1 LHITDWKQ
9 VTLDLSNSKF
19 TMMSNLPTPDIEM
32 TVLCPNSS
40 KHKEAPRDSEPMIRL
55 RLSRQEDTLE
65 ISQFSTPPRNRV
77 ISRIATQT
85 FNIAPRSRVTEWSKR
100 TIPLV
105 NGRIHMGDIREEER
119 RAVNCLQSCQAL
131 WEEFE
136 KMALDMDRRAVNT
149 LSDRFLTI
157 KAPVDVLPMSIEDT
171 NPFKSGGPSDNDIS
185 AYLSPVSV
193 NNLVARKKVDEQ
205 EEATRPLLTAPS
217 TKPRLG
223 GLGLPPRPRRLSTSN
238 TQTQKKSLGNSTV
251 ALPGRKRSAVH
262 WSASIKSKHTE
273 VLAG

>member
-1 LHITDWKQ
+1 
-9 VTLDLSNSKF
+9 
-19 TMMSNLPTPDIEM
+19 MSNLPTPDIEM
-32 TVLCPNSS
+32 TVYCPNSS
-40 KHKEAPRDSEPMIRL
+40 KHKGPPRDSEPMIRL

-77 ISRIATQT
+77 TSRIATQT

-105 NGRIHMGDIREEER
+105 NGRIHMGDIRAEER
-119 RAVNCLQSCQAL
+119 RAVNCLQSCQGL

-136 KMALDMDRRAVNT
+136 KMALDMDHRAVNT
-149 LSDRFLTI
+149 LSDQFLTI
-157 KAPVDVLPMSIEDT
+157 KAPLDVLPMSIEDV
-171 NPFKSGGPSDNDIS
+171 NPLKSGGTSDDDIPTHS
-185 AYLSPVSV
+185 SPDSV
-193 NNLVARKKVDEQ
+193 NNLVARKRVELRAEQ
-205 EEATRPLLTAPS
+205 EEVTRPSLIAQS

-238 TQTQKKSLGNSTV
+238 TQIKRESLGHSTV
-251 ALPGRKRSAVH
+251 VLPGRKRSAVH

-273 VLAG
+273 VLAR